1 MIIAEII
8 RYSQPAIY
16 RILHKFCNI
25 RKKPDVFIRVRDPEP
40 DESPEFKYFKMMME
54 KPRGV
59 KL

>member
-1 MIIAEII
+1 VIIAEII
-8 RYSQPAIY
+8 RYAQPVIY
-16 RILHKFCNI
+16 HRLYKFCNI
-25 RKKPDVFIRVRDPEP
+25 RKKPDVFIRVYDPEP